1 MKYISVEILKHK
13 THKSVYHTRRH
24 THIRVLGSVTTD
36 HLCLFHEHLCFNI
49 TSAEDLNTWLL
60 ESLIIKPSGS
70 RFQMFPEN
78 VFFFFTNKVVTKCL
92 NKKKK
97 VFSTTFK
104 LFLTFNNFILVQISK
119 DWTEH
124 FVSGHWFSWLT
135 CRGAGVHAGV
145 CPLPPS
151 VQFLKRVA

>member
-78 VFFFFTNKVVTKCL
+78 VFFFFFTNKVVTKCL

-119 DWTEH
+119 DELSILCQATGFHDWPVEVQVYTLV
-124 FVSGHWFSWLT
+124 FVHCLRQSSF
-135 CRGAGVHAGV
+135 
-145 CPLPPS
+145 
-151 VQFLKRVA
+151 